1 MQDLTTS
8 RQKLNA
14 IDARMKELYLERM
27 QIIKEV
33 TAYKKANGIATYDP
47 KRESE
52 MKERLSEGISDEL
65 KAYYLEFLETVL
77 KTSKD
82 FQDA

>member
-1 MQDLTTS
+1 MQDLATS
-8 RQKLNA
+8 REKLNI
-14 IDARMKELYLERM
+14 IDAKMKELYLERM
-27 QIIKEV
+27 AVIKEV

-52 MKERLSEGISDEL
+52 MKERLSKDVPEGL
-65 KAYYLEFLETVL
+65 KAYYLEFLETIL

-82 FQDA
+82 LQDE